1 MTVFAGK
8 ETKNGREET
17 SRRLDGLPERL
28 LCVQCASNQH
38 NKINYLYT
46 SMLQINT
53 TR

>member
-17 SRRLDGLPERL
+17 SRRLDGLPSVC
-28 LCVQCASNQH
+28 CVCSV
-38 NKINYLYT
+38 
-46 SMLQINT
+46 LQINT